1 MLVVFSPVFVAD
13 TIVFV
18 YDFNVPLNTLNLS
31 LLCSLVVLNMGFKSK
46 WNFWNAKIY
55 GKCGPHGV

>member
-18 YDFNVPLNTLNLS
+18 YDLNVPLNTLNLS

-46 WNFWNAKIY
+46 WNF
-55 GKCGPHGV
+55 

>member
-1 MLVVFSPVFVAD
+1 MLIVFSPVFVAD

-46 WNFWNAKIY
+46 WNF
-55 GKCGPHGV
+55 